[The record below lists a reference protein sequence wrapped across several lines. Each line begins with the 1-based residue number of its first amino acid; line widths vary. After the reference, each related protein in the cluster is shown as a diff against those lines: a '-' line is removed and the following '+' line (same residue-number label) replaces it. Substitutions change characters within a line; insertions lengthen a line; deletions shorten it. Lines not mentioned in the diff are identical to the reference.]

1 MRCASRAA
9 VISGHDVCIH
19 AGLGHETTMNILLV
33 LIPLS
38 LLLLIAAFA
47 AFRWA
52 VHNRQFE
59 DLDAAA
65 LDVLR
70 EDRPLSEDCRRDA
83 D

>member
-1 MRCASRAA
+1 MPCASRTTTF
-9 VISGHDVCIH
+9 GHDR
-19 AGLGHETTMNILLV
+19 AMNILLV

-38 LLLLIAAFA
+38 LVLVGFAFM

-52 VHNRQFE
+52 VRNRQFE
-59 DLDAAA
+59 DLDSAA

-70 EDRPLSEDCRRDA
+70 EDRPLLHDPKHDA

>member
-1 MRCASRAA
+1 
-9 VISGHDVCIH
+9 
-19 AGLGHETTMNILLV
+19 MNILLV

-38 LLLLIAAFA
+38 LLLLLLAIA

-52 VHNRQFE
+52 VRNRQFE

-70 EDRPLSEDCRRDA
+70 EDRPLSKDVGHDA